1 MMHLGGLQYIRA
13 MPSNKATLIIHS
25 AAELVTCA
33 PLSATLDEPTSRV
46 PQPKSRK
53 LKAEDQTPRRGAS
66 QSDAG
71 IILNG
76 AVAIRGGHILA
87 AGPTETI
94 LPQYRGEDTR
104 LLDASGKTV
113 TPGLVDAHTHLVWAG
128 WRDEEYELRL
138 KGATYLEIMEAGGG
152 IMSTVR
158 ATRLASEEELKEL
171 TRERLMR
178 MLAHGTTTV
187 EIKSGYGLSVE
198 AELKSLWA
206 IRDLN
211 MELQAESRGPRIA
224 PTFLGAHAIPTEYA
238 DKPDDYVKLIINKM
252 LPTVARE
259 GLAEWC
265 DVFCD
270 KGAFNADQTRRIL
283 KKAKELGLGIR
294 IHANEF
300 ERVGAVQVAVEM
312 GAISADHLLIM
323 EEEDIAALRDAG
335 TVAVLLPGTPLGL
348 GLKDYAPAR
357 ALIEAGVPVALA
369 TDCNPGTCP
378 SENLALMISLACSQM
393 RMTPAE
399 AIVAATINSAHAL
412 NRGHLIGSLEP
423 GKLADIVIWNAPN
436 HRHLAYHF
444 GVNLAEAV
452 LVDGNLVEGIYSESA
467 LDAQAQEDAVERFLS

>member
-1 MMHLGGLQYIRA
+1 MLYIKA
-13 MPSNKATLIIHS
+13 MTTNKATLIIHS
-25 AAELVTCA
+25 IAELVTCA
-33 PLSATLDEPTSRV
+33 PLAATVDEPTST
-46 PQPKSRK
+46 
-53 LKAEDQTPRRGAS
+53 TPRPNARKAKAKELGPRAGAA
-66 QSDAG
+66 QADAG
-71 IILNG
+71 IIPNG
-76 AVAIRGGHILA
+76 AVAIRGNQILA
-87 AGPTETI
+87 AGPTEVI
-94 LPQYRGEDTR
+94 LPQYRGEQTR

-158 ATRLASEEELKEL
+158 ATRLATGEELKEL
-171 TRERLMR
+171 VRERLMR

-198 AELKSLWA
+198 AEMKSLWT

-211 MELQAESRGPRIA
+211 MELQTEGTGPRIA
-224 PTFLGAHAIPTEYA
+224 PTFLGAHAIPAEYA
-238 DKPDDYVKLIINKM
+238 DKPDKYVDLVVDKM
-252 LPTVARE
+252 LPEVARE

-270 KGAFNADQTRRIL
+270 KGAFTAEQTRRIL
-283 KKAKELGLGIR
+283 EKAKELGLGTR
-294 IHANEF
+294 LHANEF
-300 ERVGAVQVAVEM
+300 ERVGAVQVAADM
-312 GAISADHLLIM
+312 GAISADHLLVM
-323 EEEDIAALRDAG
+323 EDEDIAALKSAG
-335 TVAVLLPGTPLGL
+335 VVAVLLPGTPLGL

-357 ALIEAGVPVALA
+357 RLIEAGVPVALA

-393 RMTPAE
+393 KMTPSE
-399 AIVAATINSAHAL
+399 AIMAATINSAYAL
-412 NRGHLIGSLEP
+412 NRGHLIGSLEE

-444 GVNLAEAV
+444 GVNLAESV
-452 LVDGNLVEGIYSESA
+452 FVGGNLVGGIFTDS
-467 LDAQAQEDAVERFLS
+467 DAELEEQAQDEAVERFLS